1 MKKYQLRTK
10 TDDILNRFPALCKRL
25 EGAERTPQAADAPR
39 VLCLGADLEKAG
51 ACLAV
56 QCGLGEPVGLGT
68 LTRATVLELL
78 AALRARGWRCVL
90 GLEVCGFGWSFQ
102 RELRAAGTE
111 VLTFATEALTGRRN
125 QHPRRRRARPPG
137 RRPHRAW
144 HRGGVTG
151 ALRRSD

>member
-56 QCGLGEPVGLGT
+56 QCGLVE
-68 LTRATVLELL
+68 
-78 AALRARGWRCVL
+78 RGQSVH
-90 GLEVCGFGWSFQ
+90 VCRIFSSF
-102 RELRAAGTE
+102 
-111 VLTFATEALTGRRN
+111 
-125 QHPRRRRARPPG
+125 
-137 RRPHRAW
+137 
-144 HRGGVTG
+144 
-151 ALRRSD
+151 RRSAACGSR